1 MQTAFLFLF
10 LLFSSCVLAQ
20 PVRPYVTNYTPKE
33 YGYQYSGYT
42 HSVCTDSS
50 GFLYA
55 GTAYGILQF
64 NGYTWSFIP
73 VKTGTY
79 IYSLSFK
86 DGRIYAGCNGD
97 FGYLEP
103 DLQGKLHYV
112 SLLEKLPADAPAFS
126 AIWKIIPCGQ
136 KIFFQSEEAVFVY
149 DGNKVQVVRPGT
161 SFHLAF
167 GDGKEVYIREREKGL
182 MKWEDE
188 KFTFVNGS
196 QALADTGVF
205 GVLPWE
211 KNERLIITQEAGFFL
226 WTDSSFTRVLPPA
239 SKKVFSDAMLLGAL
253 LLPDKHIAVY
263 TIKNGIYILNKDF
276 AIVARYSNA
285 TGMRSSEVHDLATDA
300 YGNLWAATQKGVC
313 RIQYNSPYS
322 FFGETAGIAGNVQSL
337 ALFNGKCFAGTTEGL
352 YSAGISEPAFAETG
366 KVKGGIWAL
375 TSAGNSLWAAG
386 DNGLWA
392 TRDGGLFTQISS
404 SPWSALLYVPSQN
417 WLIAAGETGM
427 TIYNPQTLTLLKHI
441 PEAAS
446 DAYGAACRI
455 LPSGIEIWLG
465 SKTRGVCQ
473 ITTNA
478 SLIYRVE
485 YYYGS
490 NDGLTEDWICAYPV
504 ADSVL
509 FATSVGF
516 LRFVSPT
523 EINALSGASQPSGA
537 EIRGYFDISPFPAG
551 GNGKSVTCFS
561 YHPTASFIA
570 LDNYACRIDMNN
582 QTADNSWFLT
592 MNMGRNNCMYT
603 DGNTLW
609 IGADEGLVVY
619 QTSAA
624 GRSSG
629 FSAVVSGFTIGSDS
643 VLWAGQSPY
652 SGTMPVIGYPL
663 NTIRIH
669 LASLYNDNGHGTKYS
684 WMLEGAG
691 DRYSEWTESNELTF
705 NNLSEGE
712 YILHVKAM
720 NHSKAVPLEIHVPFR
735 ILPPWHRTWWAYV
748 IYAIVAAAL
757 VFLLIY
763 LNSRRLVA
771 QNRKLE
777 EIIRIRTSE
786 IREQKEE
793 IEKQKETIEEI
804 LKDLNDSIS
813 YAQRIQQA
821 ILPSHEIMEN
831 CFSEHFILYRPRN
844 VVSGDFYWGT
854 RVNEWIVITAAD
866 CTGHGVPGA
875 FMSMLGMSFLN
886 EIVRKKEII
895 NAAEILNQ
903 LRAYVIEALKQSGY
917 QSSQKDGMDMSLCAI
932 NTQTGKCYWAG
943 ANNPLWYIRK
953 EDIGKEAEDRA
964 DIVQEIKADKMPVAI
979 HIKMDSFTKH
989 ELQLNKGDI
998 IYMFS
1003 DGYADQFGG
1012 PKGKKFL
1019 YKSFKRLLGENASL
1033 PMKEQGEKLNA
1044 AFESWLCDHNENY
1057 EQIDDVTVLGI
1068 KF

>member
-1 MQTAFLFLF
+1 MRTGLLLFF
-10 LLFSSCVLAQ
+10 LLIGSCILAQ
-20 PVRPYVTNYTPKE
+20 PVRPFVTNYTPKE

-42 HSVCTDSS
+42 HSVCADSS
-50 GFLYA
+50 GFLFA

-79 IYSLSFK
+79 IYSLSCYE
-86 DGRIYAGCNGD
+86 GRIYAGCHGD

-103 DLQGKLHYV
+103 DHQGRLQYI
-112 SLLEKLPADAPAFS
+112 SLLDKIPGEPVAFS
-126 AIWKIIPCGQ
+126 AIWKIIPRSQ

-149 DGNKVQVVRPGT
+149 DGKKIQVVRPGT

-167 GDGKEVYIREREKGL
+167 SDGKEVYIREREKGL
-182 MKWEDE
+182 MKWEKE
-188 KFTFVNGS
+188 KFTFERGS
-196 QALADTGVF
+196 QFLADTGVF
-205 GVLPWE
+205 GVLQWE
-211 KNERLIITQEAGFFL
+211 NNTRMIITQEAGFFL
-226 WTDSSFTRVLPPA
+226 WSDSIFTQVLPA
-239 SKKVFSDAMLLGAL
+239 ATKQLFSDAMLVGAQ

-263 TIKNGIYILNKDF
+263 TIKNGIYILNPEF
-276 AIVARYSNA
+276 GIVARYSNA
-285 TGMRSSEVHDLATDA
+285 TGMRSSEIHDLTADA

-313 RIQYNSPYS
+313 RIQYQSPYS
-322 FFGETAGIAGNVQSL
+322 FFGESAGISGNVQSL
-337 ALFNGKCFAGTTEGL
+337 ALYNGKCFAGTTEGL
-352 YSAGISEPAFAETG
+352 FSAGISEPTYTETG

-375 TSAGNSLWAAG
+375 AAAGNSLWAAG

-392 TRDGGLFTQISS
+392 SKDGSVFTQISAA
-404 SPWSALLYVPSQN
+404 PWSALLYVPSQN
-417 WLIAAGETGM
+417 WLIAAGESGM
-427 TIYNPQTLTLLKHI
+427 NIYNSANFSLLKQI
-441 PEAAS
+441 PEAAC
-446 DAYGAACRI
+446 DAYGAAYKT
-455 LPSGIEIWLG
+455 LPSGFEIWLG

-485 YYYGS
+485 YYYGA

-509 FATSVGF
+509 FATSAGF
-516 LRFVSPT
+516 LRFVSPA
-523 EINALSGASQPSGA
+523 EINALTGSNDPSGGD
-537 EIRGYFDISPFPAG
+537 IRGYFDISPFPEG
-551 GNGKSVTCFS
+551 SNGKSVTCFS
-561 YHPTASFIA
+561 YHPVTSFIA
-570 LDNYACRIDMNN
+570 LDNYAYKVDMKTR
-582 QTADNSWFLT
+582 TADNSWFLT
-592 MNMGRNNCMYT
+592 MNMGRNNCMFT

-609 IGADEGLVVY
+609 IGADEGLAAY
-619 QTSAA
+619 QIPAA
-624 GRSSG
+624 GRTVR
-629 FSAVVSGFTIGSDS
+629 FSAIVSGFTVGSDS
-643 VLWAGQSPY
+643 VLWSGQSAYAGPA
-652 SGTMPVIGYPL
+652 PVIEYSL

-669 LASLYNDNGHGTKYS
+669 LASLFNDNGHGLKYS
-684 WMLEGAG
+684 WMLEGAN
-691 DRYSEWTESNELTF
+691 DRYSEWSENNILTF

-712 YILHVKAM
+712 YNLHVKAI
-720 NHSKAVPLEIHVPFR
+720 NESNATPLEIHIPFR

-748 IYAIVAAAL
+748 IYTILAAAL

-763 LNSRRLVA
+763 MNSRRLVA
-771 QNRKLE
+771 KNKKLE
-777 EIIRIRTSE
+777 EIIRMRTRE

-821 ILPSHEIMEN
+821 ILPSHEILEE

-886 EIVRKKEII
+886 EIVRKKEIV
-895 NAAEILNQ
+895 NAAEILDQ

-917 QSSQKDGMDMSLCAI
+917 QGSQKDGMDMSLCSI
-932 NTQTGKCYWAG
+932 NTTTGMCYWAG

-953 EDIGKEAEDRA
+953 EDIGKEVPDRA
-964 DIVQEIKADKMPVAI
+964 DIVKEIKADKMPVAI
-979 HIKMDSFTKH
+979 HIKMDHFTKH

-1033 PMKEQGEKLNA
+1033 PMKEQGERLNS
-1044 AFESWLCDHNENY
+1044 AFESWLNDHNENY
-1057 EQIDDVTVLGI
+1057 EQIDDVTILGI
-1068 KF
+1068 KI